1 MAQSKLATEI
11 RNQTRRFIDG
21 ERSLREFRVWFNDAD
36 DRAHRGDTSGHDDS
50 QVAAMTDEIQ
60 EALSDLDGGFIDVTT
75 LTTALHAIVTLPR
88 NEPRFESRNTAL
100 RHLYHRPM
108 TILAMVPGFVPA

>member
-1 MAQSKLATEI
+1 MAQSNLATEI
-11 RNQTRRFIDG
+11 RNQTRRFIEG
-21 ERSLREFRVWFNDAD
+21 GSSLREFRVWFIDAD
-36 DRAHRGDTSGHDDS
+36 DRAHRGEASGREGS

-60 EALSDLDGGFIDVTT
+60 EALSDLDGGFIDVVT

-88 NEPRFESRNTAL
+88 GEPRFESRDTAL

-108 TILAMVPGFVPA
+108 TILAMAPEFVPA

>member
-21 ERSLREFRVWFNDAD
+21 ENSLRDFRVWFNDAD
-36 DRAHRGDTSGHDDS
+36 DRAHRTDASKLDHS

-60 EALSDLDGGFIDVTT
+60 EALNDLDGGFIDITT
-75 LTTALHAIVTLPR
+75 LRTTLDTIVGHFASTPSEEATIAHATP
-88 NEPRFESRNTAL
+88 
-100 RHLYHRPM
+100 
-108 TILAMVPGFVPA
+108 